1 MKNKLFSDTIDT
13 CAKNIWNLGCGNESC
28 CTPKTDEKITKKLCK
43 LAKIGYAAMSVIVER
58 EDEEMNNHE
67 PSKEIVVPHTWTL

>member
-1 MKNKLFSDTIDT
+1 M
-13 CAKNIWNLGCGNESC
+13 WVRCGDKSC
-28 CTPKTDEKITKKLCK
+28 STPELNDDLLKKLCK

-58 EDEEMNNHE
+58 EDEEMNNHK

>member
-1 MKNKLFSDTIDT
+1 M
-13 CAKNIWNLGCGNESC
+13 WVGCGDKSC
-28 CTPKTDEKITKKLCK
+28 CTPELKDDLLKKLCK

-67 PSKEIVVPHTWTL
+67 PSKEIVDPYTWTL

>member
-1 MKNKLFSDTIDT
+1 MERTKKKEQRTREKRKKGKPT
-13 CAKNIWNLGCGNESC
+13 
-28 CTPKTDEKITKKLCK
+28 KITKKLCK